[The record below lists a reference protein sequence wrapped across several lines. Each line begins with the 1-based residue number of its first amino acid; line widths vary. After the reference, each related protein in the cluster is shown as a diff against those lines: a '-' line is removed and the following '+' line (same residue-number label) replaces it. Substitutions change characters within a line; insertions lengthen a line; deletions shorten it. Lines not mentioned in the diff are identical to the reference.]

1 MTEELR
7 VEFGKLYPNDLVILD
22 IAKSTG
28 DYGLRTIGARHHWK
42 AFEAGARAAERLRSH
57 TELLCD
63 DCRTPTDNPWHSS
76 TSTNRHYHRC
86 DVCHSKNQ
94 IFEALK

>member
-42 AFEAGARAAERLRSH
+42 AFEAGARAAERLRS
-57 TELLCD
+57 
-63 DCRTPTDNPWHSS
+63 P
-76 TSTNRHYHRC
+76 NRHYHRC